1 LFVGLFC
8 REGLGVASES
18 ECDVRNEVATPNF
31 IYLCFPLSNL
41 LGDYREFAVERT
53 GVSEI
58 TAVRKVLWLLRGLV
72 RLKRK
77 TVASALVRD
86 GFPEARGRTAW
97 QGLRCEPLLIPE
109 KDQLNTSDPALA
121 PYPVLLLIPQE
132 VGAFPVSNPTT
143 SGIINT
149 AIETYNSA
157 RRVGAASDF
166 RAYPPREGNNI
177 LDTVA
182 ALW

>member
-1 LFVGLFC
+1 M
-8 REGLGVASES
+8 
-18 ECDVRNEVATPNF
+18 
-31 IYLCFPLSNL
+31 
-41 LGDYREFAVERT
+41 
-53 GVSEI
+53 
-58 TAVRKVLWLLRGLV
+58 RGLV
-72 RLKRK
+72 RLKKK

-132 VGAFPVSNPTT
+132 VGAFPVSDPTT

-157 RRVGAASDF
+157 RWVGAASD
-166 RAYPPREGNNI
+166 AHPRWAG
-177 LDTVA
+177 VP
-182 ALW
+182 